1 MNDTNS
7 RLIALAFL
15 KQDSYWQL
23 NKALCREI
31 GFEAA
36 LLMSDLVSKFEYFE
50 KKNLLTDDGF
60 FYNTTQNICEDLGFS
75 KYMAENSI
83 KVLKS
88 EGLIDVCVMGLPAKK
103 HFRINFSALISKIS
117 QLTDE
122 QSTSRPTVSQLVSSK
137 SVTNN
142 NKENKNKEIS
152 LNINAE
158 TSSADV
164 KDLFGNEVKVANG
177 VKPKQAKKKKVST
190 ANPAHQMIK
199 KFWYEEF
206 SKGERWNSGSGTFIN
221 EIILNINSLISERG
235 GEVSPE
241 ITFDFFKTICNQK
254 KMSKSSFVY
263 SAGLSTLSSPNHFK
277 SIIEIIEKENGQQQ
291 FNQRGYRAGVTD
303 FRFNVSDPRIKH
315 GQDTEL

>member
-1 MNDTNS
+1 MPLIVWNDKNLTPTEKILMTDIIG
-7 RLIALAFL
+7 LIKTGKKCFKSNQAFSDLIGLSKDRASKILSDLAKRGYIKVNFERKSSSNVDRRIITLSTDFRKSLLGGLAFEE
-15 KQDSYWQL
+15 S
-23 NKALCREI
+23 
-31 GFEAA
+31 
-36 LLMSDLVSKFEYFE
+36 S
-50 KKNLLTDDGF
+50 TD
-60 FYNTTQNICEDLGFS
+60 TE
-75 KYMAENSI
+75 
-83 KVLKS
+83 
-88 EGLIDVCVMGLPAKK
+88 
-103 HFRINFSALISKIS
+103 
-117 QLTDE
+117 LTDE
-122 QSTSRPTVSQLVSSK
+122 DRGGIGVHAEGYSYQQLGGIGVHAEEKK
-137 SVTNN
+137 SIEEVN
-142 NKENKNKEIS
+142 EEV

-164 KDLFGNEVKVANG
+164 KDLFGNEVKLANG
-177 VKPKQAKKKKVST
+177 IKPKQAKKKKVST

-291 FNQRGYRAGVTD
+291 FNQRGHRAGVTD
-303 FRFNVSDPRIKH
+303 FRFNVSDPRIKQ
-315 GQDTEL
+315 G